1 MSALIACLL
10 CGVYVEGAVMVIRD
24 LGPPPPPFTHWLHDR
39 THLRNPY
46 GTFAVGLE
54 HELRPGLRLFG
65 ELRHESALGTRE
77 DDGEDSVRVGVR
89 WYPFGGAR

>member
-1 MSALIACLL
+1 MTTLIACLL
-10 CGVYVEGAVMVIRD
+10 CGLYVEGSVMALREQP
-24 LGPPPPPFTHWLHDR
+24 PPPPPFTHWLYER
-39 THLRNPY
+39 TVTKNPY
-46 GTFAVGLE
+46 GTIAVGLE

-77 DDGEDSVRVGVR
+77 DDGEDSVRLGVR